1 MLIAKPV
8 CNCQP
13 PSTRKVAG
21 SESDLL
27 ESLSR
32 QASPT
37 FQERRQSEIQRNP
50 IPPILKAHSDGVL
63 VTQMESPSG
72 NIRHRGIESR
82 YVNDLQNM
90 TKRENNDQ
98 PVYSI
103 PDLTISNPTR
113 KKSLPNNHYYSPT
126 TPEPHEAFR
135 VCLLSLF

>member
-1 MLIAKPV
+1 MLIANCICNWKPS
-8 CNCQP
+8 
-13 PSTRKVAG
+13 STRKIAG

-37 FQERRQSEIQRNP
+37 FQERRPSEIQRNP

-63 VTQMESPSG
+63 LTQMESYSG
-72 NIRHRGIESR
+72 NIGHRRIE
-82 YVNDLQNM
+82 NGQFCDLQNM
-90 TKRENNDQ
+90 TRSENKD
-98 PVYSI
+98 PPIYSI